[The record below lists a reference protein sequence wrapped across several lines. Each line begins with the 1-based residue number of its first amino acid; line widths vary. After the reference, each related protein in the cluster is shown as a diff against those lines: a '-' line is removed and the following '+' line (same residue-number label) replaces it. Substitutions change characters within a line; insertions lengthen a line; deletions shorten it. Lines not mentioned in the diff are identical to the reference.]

1 MDKNEI
7 LEKSR
12 RENQT
17 RDERERTI
25 CIQGE
30 SFSLIFVFAVGLAL
44 TSYKLWRGLPVGDI
58 LAMFWACSLG
68 CSLYKAVNLRQKS
81 QAGIAIFCLVM
92 VVFNLVRFLT
102 QGW

>member
-12 RENQT
+12 KENRDQ
-17 RDERERTI
+17 DEREKTVR
-25 CIQGE
+25 IQGE
-30 SFSLIFVFAVGLAL
+30 SFSLILVFAVGLAL

-68 CSLYKAVNLRQKS
+68 SCGRKVRRELQFSVLS
-81 QAGIAIFCLVM
+81 WWSGI
-92 VVFNLVRFLT
+92 
-102 QGW
+102 W

>member
-12 RENQT
+12 RENRDQ
-17 RDERERTI
+17 DEREKTVR
-25 CIQGE
+25 IQGE
-30 SFSLIFVFAVGLAL
+30 SFSLILVFAVGLAL

-58 LAMFWACSLG
+58 LAMFWA
-68 CSLYKAVNLRQKS
+68 
-81 QAGIAIFCLVM
+81 IAIFCLVM
-92 VVFNLVRFLT
+92 VVWNLVRYIL